1 MPATVALQA
10 VQALG
15 EVIRELG
22 RRGDADAVGTRQHL
36 AILNDLVGEVLPNVD
51 VLGSLPSAD
60 DVVTPLDARRVV
72 FVDGRIPYAR
82 GACGGTGPRFPPL
95 KPHRTPPMPWTEP

>member
-1 MPATVALQA
+1 MPVLRA

-15 EVIRELG
+15 EDIRELG

-36 AILNDLVGEVLPNVD
+36 AILNDLVGEVLPNDD

-60 DVVTPLDARRVV
+60 DVVTPLDTIRVV
-72 FVDGRIPYAR
+72 FVDRRGRRLDESHTLEELAEVHDLASR
-82 GACGGTGPRFPPL
+82 R
-95 KPHRTPPMPWTEP
+95 